1 MQFDVESRH
10 GIVFFVLRRR
20 LATAHHRLH
29 QCRIDSILIDNRGIK
44 AMLFFYYQGLL
55 PRLLFEP
62 LPGVV
67 IQLREG
73 QQPRR
78 LPSVEIGDQL
88 CMRCIMTM
96 RGEQEQGKIRRAYM
110 SPFERSRRTDAG

>member
-1 MQFDVESRH
+1 
-10 GIVFFVLRRR
+10 
-20 LATAHHRLH
+20 
-29 QCRIDSILIDNRGIK
+29 
-44 AMLFFYYQGLL
+44 MLFFYYQGLL

-62 LPGVV
+62 LPGVA

-88 CMRCIMTM
+88 RMRCIVAVS
-96 RGEQEQGKIRRAYM
+96 GE
-110 SPFERSRRTDAG
+110 